1 MRASFSRKNIG
12 QDLVKSGKIT
22 EEQLQEAIRYQ
33 EENAQNGDR
42 RMLTQVLVELGY
54 ATEHTV
60 TSILAESYGVPFYSL
75 EEVQIDESVTP
86 ILDPK
91 TARRY
96 QALPL
101 YIEDSYLVIAMVN
114 PFDVVAIDDL
124 RLLTGY
130 NIKPIIVMESELKEA
145 LERLSRD
152 LADVEQEDEE
162 EEEKDE
168 GQVVT
173 DEETEDSSPA
183 MNLANQIF
191 NQAVRAGASDIH
203 IEPQE
208 KNLRVRFRIDGVLH
222 EVSHQPRRIQPA
234 LISRIKV
241 MANMDIANRRSPQ
254 DGRITLRIDDKTF
267 DVRVASLPSAYG
279 EKMTLRLLNRSS
291 RLITLEEL
299 GFPPSQLSNYSKLMR
314 TPYGMLL
321 VTGPTGSG
329 KTTTLYS
336 TLAELNEVEKHIIT
350 VEDPIEYRMDGINQ
364 IQLNPKVGLTF
375 ATGLRSILR
384 NDPDIMMVGEIRD
397 EETARI
403 AVESALTGHL
413 VLSTLHT
420 NDSAGAI
427 NRLGDMGIE
436 PYLTASSLV
445 GVLAQRLARVL
456 CPHCKEPHEISRT
469 ELLESVPDFP
479 LDEGQESVT
488 MQKPV
493 GCVRCNKTGYRGRTG
508 VYEILTITEAIQ
520 KLTLNRASGGE
531 IREAAIQEGMITL
544 RMDGLY
550 KVKEGVTSLE
560 EIMRVVA

>member
-1 MRASFSRKNIG
+1 MRANLSRKNIG
-12 QDLVKSGKIT
+12 RILVEAGKIT

-33 EENAQNGDR
+33 EQNAQNGDK
-42 RMLTQVLVELGY
+42 RMLPQVLVDLDY
-54 ATEHTV
+54 VTEETV
-60 TSILAESYGVPFYSL
+60 TRMLAEAGGVPFYSL
-75 EEVQIDESVTP
+75 EEMEVDESVTP
-86 ILDPK
+86 MIDPK

-101 YIEDSYLVIAMVN
+101 YIEGSYLVIGMVN

-130 NIKPIIVMESELKEA
+130 NIKPVIVMESELRAA
-145 LERLSRD
+145 LERLTRD
-152 LADVEQEDEE
+152 FADVEHEE
-162 EEEKDE
+162 EEGDEE

-173 DEETEDSSPA
+173 DEDIEGSPA

-191 NQAVRAGASDIH
+191 NQAVRAEASDVH

-208 KNLRVRFRIDGVLH
+208 KSVRVRFRIDGVLH

-241 MANMDIANRRSPQ
+241 MANMDIADRRSPQ
-254 DGRITLRIDDKTF
+254 DGRITLRIDDKTV

-279 EKMTLRLLNRSS
+279 EKMTMRLLNRSS

-299 GFPPSQLSNYSKLMR
+299 GFPPDQLSKYTKMMR

-336 TLAELNEVEKHIIT
+336 TLAELNEVEKHVIT
-350 VEDPIEYRMDGINQ
+350 VEDPIEYRMEGINQ
-364 IQLNPKVGLTF
+364 VQLNPKAGLTF

-384 NDPDIMMVGEIRD
+384 NDPDIIMIGEIRD

-420 NDSAGAI
+420 NDAAGAVT
-427 NRLGDMGIE
+427 RLGDMGIE
-436 PYLTASSLV
+436 PYLTSSSLL

-456 CPHCKEPHEISRT
+456 CPHCKEPHEMSRT

-479 LDEGQESVT
+479 LDEGQESIT
-488 MQKPV
+488 LYSPG
-493 GCVRCNKTGYRGRTG
+493 GCVRCNKTGYRGRVG
-508 VYEILTITEAIQ
+508 VYEVLPVTQEIK

-531 IREAAIQEGMITL
+531 IKETAIQEGMVTL

-550 KVKEGVTSLE
+550 KVKEGKTSLE
-560 EIMRVVA
+560 EIMRVIA